1 MKLIKKYGKTTHDL
15 NLTTNDA
22 SNPACSQSM
31 VSEFKTEDEHPSDVD

>member
-1 MKLIKKYGKTTHDL
+1 MKLIKKSGKKTHDL

-31 VSEFKTEDEHPSDVD
+31 VSEVKIEDEHPSDAD